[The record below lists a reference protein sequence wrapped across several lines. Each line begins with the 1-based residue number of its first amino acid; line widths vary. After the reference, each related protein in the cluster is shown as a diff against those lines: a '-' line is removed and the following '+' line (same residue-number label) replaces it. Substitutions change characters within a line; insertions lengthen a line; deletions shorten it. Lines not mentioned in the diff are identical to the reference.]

1 MSAASRE
8 IHVDVTE
15 VEFQTVARIVHRGN
29 ERLLTISTMLAD
41 LTTDL
46 LIATDVSVLV
56 VQPPKTCAAV

>member
-1 MSAASRE
+1 M
-8 IHVDVTE
+8 DVTE